1 MKCQTISLFLAAK
14 GAIYHV
20 AIATVIFSRML
31 RYRVFARKF
40 AWYFIG
46 VYIIKKVIKG
56 PPEGFKKTA
65 GISIRTF
72 HSEKSYREE
81 KMMLYLCDC

>member
-1 MKCQTISLFLAAK
+1 MKCQTFSLFLAAK
-14 GAIYHV
+14 GAIYLV

-46 VYIIKKVIKG
+46 VYIIKKVLK
-56 PPEGFKKTA
+56 
-65 GISIRTF
+65 
-72 HSEKSYREE
+72 
-81 KMMLYLCDC
+81 

>member
-14 GAIYHV
+14 GAIYLV

-31 RYRVFARKF
+31 RYRGFARKF

-46 VYIIKKVIKG
+46 VYIIKKVIK
-56 PPEGFKKTA
+56 
-65 GISIRTF
+65 
-72 HSEKSYREE
+72 
-81 KMMLYLCDC
+81 